1 MAFTPDTLSLVVD
14 SIGGGAVSIWSYR
27 TADDEATVLAPDYM
41 IGATRYRVRDGD
53 VVLVYGTAV
62 SDVYLA
68 RVVSINAAGDASL
81 QIDMGILAEFE
92 RNASVEAAS
101 VSPIIKALRTQGYY
115 EAGDGGGTL
124 YKGVDVE
131 PSHGLKIQSE
141 DGRWWARPITPF
153 TIFEAGAKGDGVTD
167 DTAAFQIAANAP
179 HPWCYVPDGEYSVD
193 TVTVREPR
201 KRFELGNKA
210 RVTMRSS
217 FEGFR
222 AVFDFAA
229 TAAGSSFKGGII
241 DGNRDVLR
249 DAYNNPNWLWTGLR
263 ALNVNDFT
271 LEDTLFENVV
281 ANGWWVQGRRI
292 FVRNIRVK
300 NSGKGSHVKS
310 CYDSVFIG
318 LTFDDIGN
326 DGLDVYQHC
335 CPWRN
340 SYNCLFSNIT
350 IRDFNPDGTAREPTP
365 NAIALE
371 RLIGCKLSD
380 VAIEGFVGSSQSGF
394 NIACS
399 AHTCRDLVVDGLT
412 SRGYTRGLLLASCD
426 GVAVA
431 NYDLDGQY
439 VASVDRGILLTN
451 GGIIESETGAL
462 DTNGRTPLGS
472 RGVRFSNGRVR
483 RFNVGA
489 EVRGDRVSFSNT
501 QIYGNL
507 SDGIQTTRPPTNGF
521 FGGTSPVVGSR
532 VDLDAT
538 VSVFNNGRVG
548 VFLDQYDDVRIN
560 GARIE
565 NNGQNTALADTQRIG
580 VGAFSASGT
589 QRRAQVQNCRLGDTQ
604 TFTLTDAASF
614 VPGATDANNRKQ
626 LYFNNV
632 NGIDEGQWV
641 TLEGAAGS
649 GVDIVA
655 KVVDIDVINFVVTV
669 ETAGAET
676 FSETG
681 NIANLTG
688 TFSTTGSQLTGAG
701 SALLSEGKPFAILK
715 ANGEYRILR
724 RVDSDTEAWL
734 QEAFSVDLSGATV
747 QIILIDVSGIPSQH
761 YGERWPNGLAAATVL
776 TRWNSYDGVITAPM
790 NIPTVDRSLFAP
802 GAEPIFTTAVAGA
815 NVSTSSATSPLI
827 SNIPDGW
834 VPLSYRAIITEEIT
848 GTDATALNWEFRD
861 TTGVRKAAAVSTAY
875 VVGTKVRG
883 DVTSDPLVGAG
894 NFALRL
900 TGGSDQIASGG
911 RVRADVV
918 CRVPRLKP
926 FD

>member
-27 TADDEATVLAPDYM
+27 TADSEADVLASSYM
-41 IGATRYRVRDGD
+41 VKAGRDRRLRDGD
-53 VVLVYGTAV
+53 VVLVYSTAA

-68 RVVSINAAGDASL
+68 RVVSVNAAGDASL
-81 QIDMGILAEFE
+81 AIDMGLLAEFE
-92 RNASVEAAS
+92 KNASVEAAF

-167 DTAAFQIAANAP
+167 DTAAFQIAADAP

-217 FEGFR
+217 FEGVR

-249 DAYNNPNWLWTGLR
+249 DAYNHPDWLWTGLR
-263 ALNVNDFT
+263 ALNINDFT

-281 ANGWWVQGRRI
+281 GFGWWVQGRRI
-292 FVRNIRVK
+292 FVSKVRVK
-300 NSGKGSHVKS
+300 SSGKGSHIKL
-310 CYDSVFIG
+310 CYDSAFSF

-326 DGLDVYQHC
+326 DGLDVYQHANE
-335 CPWRN
+335 WRN
-340 SYNCLFSNIT
+340 CFNCSASHVT
-350 IRDFNPDGTAREPTP
+350 VRDFNPDGAAREPTP

-371 RLIGCKLSD
+371 RMIGCKLSD
-380 VAIEGFVGSSQSGF
+380 IAIEGFVGSSQSGF
-394 NIACS
+394 NIALS
-399 AHTCRDLVVDGLT
+399 ADTCRDLVVDGLT
-412 SRGYTRGLLLASCD
+412 SRGYTRGLFLVSCD
-426 GVAVA
+426 GVAVT

-439 VASVDRGILLTN
+439 VASVGQGILLTN
-451 GGIIESETGAL
+451 SGIIASAP
-462 DTNGRTPLGS
+462 NSRTPLGS

-483 RFNVGA
+483 RFNIGA
-489 EVRGDRVSFSNT
+489 DVRGDRVSFSNT

-507 SDGIQTTRPPTNGF
+507 SDGIQTNRPSTNGF

-538 VSVFNNGRVG
+538 VSVFNNGRAG
-548 VFLDQYDDVRIN
+548 VLLERYDDVRIN

-565 NNGQNTALADTQRIG
+565 NNGQDSAQPDTLRIG
-580 VGAFSASGT
+580 LGVVSASGA
-589 QRRAQVQNCRLGDTQ
+589 QGRAQVQNCRLGDTQ
-604 TFTLTDAASF
+604 AFTLTDAASF

-724 RVDSDTEAWL
+724 SVNSDTEAVL
-734 QEAFSVDLSGATV
+734 QSAFTSDLSGATV
-747 QIILIDVSGIPSQH
+747 QIILIDVSGIPSQK
-761 YGERWPNGLAAATVL
+761 YGERWPSGLTAGSIL
-776 TRWNSYDGVITAPM
+776 SRWSSYDGVGVAPM
-790 NIPTVDRSLFAP
+790 SLSAYTHFAP
-802 GAEPIFTTAVAGA
+802 GSEPV
-815 NVSTSSATSPLI
+815 VSTSLVGTAISTSGALSSI
-827 SNIPDGW
+827 IPNLPEGW
-834 VPLSYRAIITEEIT
+834 IPMSFRAIITEEVT
-848 GTDATALNWEFRD
+848 GTDATMNWEFRD
-861 TTGVRKAAAVSTAY
+861 STGVRKAAAVSTAY
-875 VVGTKVRG
+875 VVGTKVNG
-883 DVTSDPLVGAG
+883 DVTSDPFVGAG
-894 NFALRL
+894 AFSMRL

-911 RVRADVV
+911 RAKADVI
-918 CRVPRLKP
+918 CRVPRLKA